1 MRGQH
6 TSIRQI
12 TNVTAFVGEEFEP
25 VLADLSIEGTTIT
38 RIDARGRSEP
48 KTTSSRGSPHTI
60 DGTGLMAFPGMIDC
74 HDHLRD
80 LMPGVS
86 LTEGLKLDDYLKAGW
101 EMQRAMGPTE
111 YRLGA
116 LLASVQRLKTGITS
130 VCDHCYP
137 FHADGL
143 DEASIQGYED
153 AGIRWVYARG
163 IMTRPYE
170 PICEHWETAAG
181 NIRDLAD
188 SGRVP
193 RERLFV
199 APVSI
204 RQTAPE
210 EFRRSREL
218 ADELGCGL
226 YTHVSETESERE
238 VWLSECGASPI
249 RALDSLGFLTPRT
262 VLVHCVILEEDE
274 IDLLAARGCHVIH
287 CPTNHMK
294 LAKGFTPVPDL
305 LKAGVNV
312 ALGVDKM
319 SDLLIE
325 MRSEIGMHAALRRD
339 PQAIGKLDALQM
351 ATVRGARA
359 LGLGD
364 RLGTIDVGHVADL
377 VLLDARSILH
387 APLIDPSFALLYTS
401 HPGMVRYVLLGGELV
416 VDEGRLV
423 TVDEEALV
431 NEVEAI
437 AAHYMAR
444 LGLEQAPWFRG
455 PGVSLPPSGRQ

>member
-6 TSIRQI
+6 TSIRGI
-12 TNVTAFVGEEFEP
+12 RNVTALVGEAFEP
-25 VLADLSIEGTTIT
+25 VLVDLSIDGTTIT
-38 RIDARGRSEP
+38 RIDARGRSES
-48 KTTSSRGSPHTI
+48 KTTRSRGSPDTI
-60 DGTGLMAFPGMIDC
+60 DGTGLLAFPGMIDC

-80 LMPGVS
+80 LTPGVS
-86 LTEGLKLDDYLKAGW
+86 LTAGLKLDDYLKAGW

-170 PICEHWETAAG
+170 PICEPWETAAG
-181 NIRDLAD
+181 NIRDLAA

-204 RQTAPE
+204 RQAAPE

-218 ADELGCGL
+218 AEELGCGL
-226 YTHVSETESERE
+226 YTHVSETESERA

-262 VLVHCVILEEDE
+262 VLVHCVILDEDE
-274 IDLLAARGCHVIH
+274 IDLLADRGCHVIH

-325 MRSEIGMHAALRRD
+325 MRTEIGMHAAFRRD
-339 PQAIGKLDALQM
+339 PRAIGQLDAMQM

-364 RLGTIDVGHVADL
+364 RLGTIEVGHVADL

-401 HPGMVRYVLLGGELV
+401 HPGMVRYVLVGGELV

-431 NEVEAI
+431 TEMEAI

-444 LGLEQAPWFRG
+444 LGLEQAPWFRR
-455 PGVSLPPSGRQ
+455 PGVSLLPSRRQ